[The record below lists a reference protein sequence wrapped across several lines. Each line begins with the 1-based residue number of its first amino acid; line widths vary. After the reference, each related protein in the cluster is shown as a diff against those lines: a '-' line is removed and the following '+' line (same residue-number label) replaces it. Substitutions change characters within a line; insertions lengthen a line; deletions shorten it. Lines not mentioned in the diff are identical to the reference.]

1 MDCRKFV
8 ASSSATAGSASG
20 PVDALPEIPFVSRQ
34 NSIPRLLAVARIIA
48 IVTITIF
55 SARSSHT
62 NPSAENPARSP
73 PPATG
78 SAFFEATAPIE
89 TNCAFVGSAQQYQGS
104 LKNGTAR
111 PPPNFNNGANV
122 DVFNRGVSQLFGV
135 VKCGQTIESI
145 IGNFRNSDVR
155 FARVCMGLRRKMRF
169 GQNAK
174 Q

>member
-1 MDCRKFV
+1 MGERIH
-8 ASSSATAGSASG
+8 
-20 PVDALPEIPFVSRQ
+20 LPEVADVGGFLQRV
-34 NSIPRLLAVARIIA
+34 LA
-48 IVTITIF
+48 
-55 SARSSHT
+55 
-62 NPSAENPARSP
+62 
-73 PPATG
+73 
-78 SAFFEATAPIE
+78 
-89 TNCAFVGSAQQYQGS
+89 
-104 LKNGTAR
+104 
-111 PPPNFNNGANV
+111 NGANV